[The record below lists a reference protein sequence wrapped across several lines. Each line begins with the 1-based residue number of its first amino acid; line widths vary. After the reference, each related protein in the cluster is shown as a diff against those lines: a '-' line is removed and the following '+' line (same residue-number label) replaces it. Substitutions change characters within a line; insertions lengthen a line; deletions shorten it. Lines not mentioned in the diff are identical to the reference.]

1 MPTSRRREVFGYL
14 AGHVLTPQR
23 ARIRLLRAAGVTVE
37 RHLEVLSG
45 LRVAGEG
52 SVTIGDG
59 SFVNHD
65 CLIDASADVTI
76 GRGVALADR
85 VALVTSDHDYGDPR
99 GRAGVRVLRPIV
111 VGDGAWIGS
120 GATILGGVTI
130 GEGAVIAAGALV
142 RRDVPPHTLWG
153 GVPARWIRD
162 LPVPPLPEAPGSG
175 GDAPADELLHVAGE
189 LA

>member
-1 MPTSRRREVFGYL
+1 MPTSRRREVLGYL

-23 ARIRLLRAAGVTVE
+23 ARIRLLRAAGVCVE
-37 RHLEVLSG
+37 RHLVVFSG

-52 SVTIGDG
+52 SLTIGDG
-59 SFVNHD
+59 TFINHG
-65 CLIDASADVTI
+65 CLIDASAAVSI

-85 VALVTSDHDYGDPR
+85 VALVTSDHDYSDPR
-99 GRAGVRVLRPIV
+99 GRAGARVLRPIV

-142 RRDVPPHTLWG
+142 RCDVPPHTLWG
-153 GVPARWIRD
+153 GVPARQLRD
-162 LPVPPLPEAPGSG
+162 LLERRPEDARSG
-175 GDAPADELLHVAGE
+175 GYAPAKELVHVAGE